1 MYLEGI
7 SCGWCMIAWSYHK
20 SNICKMV
27 CFILCDKYFCCFAMP
42 KKKLPVKHLNCD
54 IRAPW
59 HVPREYECIGAHTMR
74 YCAVQPCLHRTNSAM
89 GSCENALTESTH
101 TRHWKCIIHTLY
113 FNPSVVHLSSWLK
126 WGRPK
131 AVWSAPSIVVCM
143 LSLSWVQW
151 LQRYI
156 YIPRSKQTCTTGNG
170 WCY

>member
-1 MYLEGI
+1 MFYSVWL
-7 SCGWCMIAWSYHK
+7 
-20 SNICKMV
+20 
-27 CFILCDKYFCCFAMP
+27 ILLLFCNA

-101 TRHWKCIIHTLY
+101 TSHWKCTMHTLY

-143 LSLSWVQW
+143 LSLSCVQW

-156 YIPRSKQTCTTGNG
+156 YIPRSKRTCTTGMVGVISMWYILNVIHQMLSLLHIRDG
-170 WCY
+170 SF